1 MSSELSAAERMAREH
16 AVTHQAYVEPEEAE
30 GPASVAEA
38 SSSRGP
44 TAADKVSGKQA
55 NPKALDTQSHELFP
69 ELGSSKGKASAS
81 AIPTWGA
88 RTGASNGA
96 SNGSS
101 GPALASVAKPAVS
114 LPGRNVETITID
126 PQHILPRQKL
136 RRPIPDIIK
145 DINKRSRAKITMS
158 SATNGR
164 LKFEATGPQD
174 VAQQALKDLVSQ
186 IGTKNTITVAIPQSA
201 RAHIIGK
208 QGSTIKALQERTGAR
223 INFPK
228 LEEAQAALDDDDDAE
243 IHVTIEGNTISAA
256 SARDEILKI
265 AKERAA
271 NVQTK
276 VRGIPAEFYPFIA
289 GVQNARAQALEETNG
304 VRIQIPPHTGWTSQ
318 PIPPAGPPSQQ
329 PRFSAEGV
337 EDHISLAGDRTS
349 VQKVRAEIERLAADL
364 EKQLHVEQF
373 SVQRG
378 RHQFIIGN
386 LGIPVEDFF
395 ADTGCHI
402 LLPAEG
408 EDDTVT
414 IIGPADNVS
423 DAAEKAMDL
432 ALNMQCSNFDVSRF
446 HRGAPNGAAVHAQN
460 VTRYLRHRR
469 EIERLESL
477 YNTRIN
483 TPFSEHGAL
492 PWEIYSRDGKN
503 AIRAQSEITSIMN
516 GHPPSRIASVPID
529 PFFHSH
535 ISKNVTPRV
544 REDYGVH
551 IVVPEANEAGA
562 PILLVFE
569 GPSSADSP
577 YQLPKAAPSKDD
589 VRIFQQ
595 GLEDA
600 RKYILDLVN
609 KQEEVTSISI
619 EVPQKFHERLRRFI
633 KKEQEKRADDQIPI
647 RVSSLGTKVTLRGPV
662 SAVNT
667 LASKVEKFIEQ
678 EKEDEKERGFTMSF
692 DFPQKF
698 ANHLIGKGGSNI
710 RDLRDKFDVEIQVQ
724 DGKVELKG
732 PKAKAEAAK
741 SHILNLGRTLADETT
756 HVLKVDPK
764 FHRELIGKEG
774 TQINRLQ
781 TRYKVLIFFPRSA
794 KPATED
800 AATDSASDAGKP
812 ARRQQNPDEVI
823 IRGPKKGADEARDE
837 LFSLHQYLKD
847 NSHTATVTIQQRQVP
862 SLIGQGGSALE
873 ELRLSTGAKID
884 IPADRD
890 VETVEVQLKGTKAQ
904 VAAAKK
910 VLEEKKAV
918 FEDTVSKTIDV
929 DRKHHKSLIGP
940 GGANL
945 RTLVLNAGGS
955 DDRRELARTIQFP
968 KQDADGDSI
977 KVEGRSEVV
986 DKIIAAIQDK
996 VREWDSQVAETIEV
1010 PVEKHRSL
1018 IGRGGDV
1025 KRNMESRFN
1034 VAIDVPRQGE
1044 NKTGIK
1050 IRGKPENIKAA
1061 KEHIETFL
1069 KEQEGET
1076 ILVPRAKHHA
1086 VSNNGQIFR
1095 KFRNDWGVTVDHAGH
1110 SVPDKPETTRANGGS
1125 LPLITDDEDTASDAH
1140 SWTIVQ
1146 NVSAEEGDIPWVLRG
1161 SAENVEK
1168 AKKAIQTALD
1178 QSSKQDT
1185 TGLLVLPDPR
1195 TYRHVIGPGGSKVK
1209 AIRNQS
1215 GCRITVPRDQ
1225 AKDEPIEI
1233 IGSKE
1238 GVEKAKD
1245 LILAAV
1251 KEGSNRSRD

>member
-1 MSSELSAAERMAREH
+1 MTELSAAERMAREH
-16 AVTHQAYVEPEEAE
+16 AVTHQAYIEPEEA
-30 GPASVAEA
+30 PVAEPST
-38 SSSRGP
+38 SSSASQAP
-44 TAADKVSGKQA
+44 TIADKVAGKQA
-55 NPKALDTQSHELFP
+55 NSKPIDTQSHELFP
-69 ELGSSKGKASAS
+69 ELGSSKGKAAAAS
-81 AIPTWGA
+81 AVPTWGA
-88 RTGASNGA
+88 RTGGSNGA
-96 SNGSS
+96 SNGASS
-101 GPALASVAKPAVS
+101 GVPAPALASVAKPAVS

-126 PQHILPRQKL
+126 PQHVLPRQKL

-145 DINKRSRAKITMS
+145 DINKKSRAKITMS
-158 SATNGR
+158 SAANGR
-164 LKFEATGPQD
+164 FKFEATGPQD

-186 IGTKNTITVAIPQSA
+186 IGTKTTIS
-201 RAHIIGK
+201 
-208 QGSTIKALQERTGAR
+208 
-223 INFPK
+223 
-228 LEEAQAALDDDDDAE
+228 LEETQAALDEDDDAD

-256 SARDEILKI
+256 SAREEILKI
-265 AKERAA
+265 ARERAA

-276 VRGIPAEFYPFIA
+276 VRGIPPEFYPFIA
-289 GVQNARAQALEETNG
+289 GPQNSRAQALEEANG
-304 VRIQIPPHTGWTSQ
+304 VRVQVPSHTAWTSQ
-318 PIPPAGPPSQQ
+318 PLPGAGGPGQRPQ
-329 PRFSAEGV
+329 FSAEGV
-337 EDHISLAGDRTS
+337 EDHISLAGDRPS
-349 VQKVRAEIERLAADL
+349 VQRARAEIERLAAEL

-402 LLPAEG
+402 LLPTEG

-414 IIGPADNVS
+414 IIGPAESVS
-423 DAAEKAMDL
+423 EAAEKAMDL

-483 TPFSEHGAL
+483 TPSSEHGAL

-516 GHPPSRIASVPID
+516 GHPRP
-529 PFFHSH
+529 
-535 ISKNVTPRV
+535 NVTPRV
-544 REDYGVH
+544 REDFGVH
-551 IVVPEANEAGA
+551 IVVPEAGEGRA
-562 PILLVFE
+562 PVLL
-569 GPSSADSP
+569 
-577 YQLPKAAPSKDD
+577 AAPSKDD
-589 VRIFQQ
+589 VRAFQQ

-600 RKYILDLVN
+600 RNHILNLIN
-609 KQEEVTSISI
+609 KQEEITSVAI
-619 EVPQKFHERLRRFI
+619 EVPQKYHERLRRFI
-633 KKEQEKRADDQIPI
+633 KKEQEKRSNEQIPI
-647 RVSSLGTKVTLRGPV
+647 RVSSLGTKVTLRGPS
-662 SAVNT
+662 SAV
-667 LASKVEKFIEQ
+667 ASLGDKVEKFIEQ
-678 EKEDEKERGFTMSF
+678 EKEDEKERGFITSF

-732 PKAKAEAAK
+732 PKAKAESAK
-741 SHILNLGRTLADETT
+741 AHILSLGRTLADETT
-756 HVLKVDPK
+756 HVLKIDPK

-781 TRYKVLIFFPRSA
+781 TRYK
-794 KPATED
+794 
-800 AATDSASDAGKP
+800 
-812 ARRQQNPDEVI
+812 QNPDEVI

-837 LFSLHQYLKD
+837 LFSLHQYLQE
-847 NSHTATVTIQQRQVP
+847 NSHTATVTIQQKQVP

-873 ELRLSTGAKID
+873 ELRLATGAKID

-890 VETVEVQLKGTKAQ
+890 VELVEVQLKGTKAQ
-904 VAAAKK
+904 VAAARKI
-910 VLEEKKAV
+910 LEEKRSV
-918 FEDTVSKTIDV
+918 FDDTVSRVIDV

-945 RTLVLNAGGS
+945 RNLVVEAGGS

-968 KQDADGDSI
+968 KQDADGDGI
-977 KVEGRSEVV
+977 KVEGRTEVV
-986 DKIIAAIQDK
+986 DKIIAAIQEK
-996 VREWDSQVAETIEV
+996 VREWDSQVAETIDV
-1010 PVEKHRSL
+1010 PTEKHRSL
-1018 IGRGGDV
+1018 IGRGG
-1025 KRNMESRFN
+1025 
-1034 VAIDVPRQGE
+1034 E

-1050 IRGKPENIKAA
+1050 LRGKPENIAAA
-1061 KEHIETFL
+1061 KEHIQTLL

-1076 ILVPRAKHHA
+1076 VLVPGPSTTPSPTMARSSARRTLEA
-1086 VSNNGQIFR
+1086 R
-1095 KFRNDWGVTVDHAGH
+1095 DHA
-1110 SVPDKPETTRANGGS
+1110 RQRRL
-1125 LPLITDDEDTASDAH
+1125 LPLITDDEDAVADAH

-1146 NVSAEEGDIPWVLRG
+1146 NISTEEGDIPWVLRG
-1161 SAENVEK
+1161 SADNVEK

-1195 TYRHVIGPGGSKVK
+1195 TYRLVIGPGGSKVK
-1209 AIRNQS
+1209 TIRGQS

-1233 IGSKE
+1233 VGSQE
-1238 GVEKAKD
+1238 GVEKAKE
-1245 LILAAV
+1245 LILAAI
-1251 KEGSNRSRD
+1251 KEGANRSRD